1 MTEIR
6 DTDAVQRGHSI
17 QIAPFAEIIGVVVAQ
32 ANCVYAALQQHIL
45 IRVRRGEVKR
55 LFHFYR
61 VRSKCCFQ
69 VGNGKIVFPEHFP
82 DLCQVIAV
90 IPVVAFQIRIE
101 TVAPVETV
109 IPSDSAVAY
118 GGDLDGFAH
127 NGRNRRFCRQ
137 YGRIIANSFGI
148 RYAKDARGVWLAVIL
163 SSLVFGTA
171 HLLNTS
177 VGVSLHSVLAQ
188 SVTAFVFGLYFAAI
202 YFRGGNIWVMML
214 IHALTDAPGLFHTL
228 FTVTDVTQIDALNE
242 SSFEEWYL
250 YPVFLL
256 LTVFLLRKKKM
267 AEITANLCSCS
278 KEDESSKSYID
289 KVHIS

>member
-1 MTEIR
+1 MQIKNLIR
-6 DTDAVQRGHSI
+6 KIRELFRLYPLLGSIAAVSFTFGLSGLSGQILRMFPESI
-17 QIAPFAEIIGVVVAQ
+17 PKDYLIPCGSILSVWLVVLLFGYQWCYRYGSVGKT
-32 ANCVYAALQQHIL
+32 IL
-45 IRVRRGEVKR
+45 ISLPLILLMGYSLVSTMYSAFSAPDVKW
-55 LFHFYR
+55 L
-61 VRSKCCFQ
+61 
-69 VGNGKIVFPEHFP
+69 
-82 DLCQVIAV
+82 
-90 IPVVAFQIRIE
+90 
-101 TVAPVETV
+101 PVEG
-109 IPSDSAVAY
+109 IILGILKLSAI
-118 GGDLDGFAH
+118 GFLEESLFR
-127 NGRNRRFCRQ
+127 G
-137 YGRIIANSFGI
+137 IIANSFGI

-242 SSFEEWYL
+242 SSFEERYL